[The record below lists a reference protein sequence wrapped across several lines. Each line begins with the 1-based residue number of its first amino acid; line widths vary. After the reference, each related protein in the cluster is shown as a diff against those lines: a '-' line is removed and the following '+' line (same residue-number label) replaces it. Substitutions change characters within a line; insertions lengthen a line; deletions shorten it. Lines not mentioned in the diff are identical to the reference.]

1 MLTEEFNKL
10 PLLERSKLI
19 FGVGKLID
27 IYDDNKLQ
35 KVFYYR
41 LNDLKVDVI
50 YDKVNNRLLD
60 IIAWNESK
68 DRVDFLKMPVLEDLG
83 RVGK

>member
-60 IIAWNESK
+60 VIAWDESK
-68 DRVDFLKMPVLEDLG
+68 ERVDFLKMPVEYG
-83 RVGK
+83 IVRES